1 MIDQEVKVEH
11 YIRKIYIKIMCK
23 KSCKECPWV
32 VRNNFNDMIIGH
44 SMKHDKSHNCHMI
57 PPEKRGGLWETK
69 EETKCIGRKQFEKQ
83 QEYESNIIV

>member
-1 MIDQEVKVEH
+1 MIDQEVEVEH
-11 YIRKIYIKIMCK
+11 YIQKIYIKIMCE

-32 VRNNFNDMIIGH
+32 VRNKFNDMIIGH
-44 SMKHDKSHNCHMI
+44 SIKHDKSHNCHMI

-83 QEYESNIIV
+83 KEDESNIIV